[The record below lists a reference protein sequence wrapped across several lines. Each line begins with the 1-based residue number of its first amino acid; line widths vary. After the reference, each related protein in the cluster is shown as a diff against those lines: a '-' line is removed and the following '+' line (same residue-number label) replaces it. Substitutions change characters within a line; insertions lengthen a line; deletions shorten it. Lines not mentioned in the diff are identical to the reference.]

1 MAEEGTIKRQD
12 VVDDSVLKLPK
23 ELADDFKLV
32 VVQLDAVIQ
41 RLKLI
46 GTGINQATTIPKVKK
61 ETDDLTESQKQLD
74 QIQQQI
80 LKSTAKNNDEYAK
93 QTKLLNEQ
101 KQALKDKI
109 TLGGIDAKTVTAQ
122 NSSIT
127 ILGAA
132 LNKNRKAYE
141 DLTNAQQRNS
151 KEGKELKEIVEKQR
165 ESFVKLEKEV
175 GSNKET
181 VGGYREELEGLLVV
195 QEGAGI
201 EMEGLITK
209 VRTLG
214 KAFLTLLTNP
224 IFLAFAALVV
234 VIGAAKEAVATFFET
249 SGEGEQVAERLKA
262 SYNAFF
268 ITAKKGFGDLGE
280 KVLNVFG
287 GENGINSLILNSLEV
302 FSHRLAETYAKAA
315 GAGIKLQK
323 LTHELNEAITDEII
337 EKSAL
342 ELKADQ
348 LTLESKD
355 KLIGTD
361 ESRLELAKEA
371 FKVRQELAAS
381 EKKLAEQQL
390 EITYK
395 QVGLEQGVSD
405 EKVKELFFSKSLL
418 LTEEQ
423 RRKIAEAI
431 AEINIKQNDA
441 FQQNRRLITEISSL
455 QLDIEKKKRDAELL
469 SKTTALDLRKAELD
483 GIVKT
488 NKAIIENDESTI
500 GQRESALTQATAA
513 EFEALERVTQ
523 VQKLQAQQ
531 AAAERLIAH
540 KNSLQG
546 DKAALQEA
554 LDADETFQKELTKI
568 DTENQTQRE
577 QYGVE
582 YTKSLQSILAK
593 GYTQIQL
600 DAKRA
605 DAEEIDALNVK
616 FNAGRLS
623 YNDYVAEVGKINRQS
638 HINLVREEIKY
649 QKDRVDKLKGL
660 GQEYIIESKNLHD
673 LEVTEAQLVADR
685 KLKIEEKL
693 LADKI
698 KLAFTFGA
706 SVRQIGDNLFDA
718 ELQNNDART
727 KALKAHYDE
736 EISQAGD
743 NANLKTRL
751 QVKYEADQ
759 KKLDA
764 ERVATEKRKAQFDKR
779 LAEAAVVI
787 NTAQAVSKAVREFP
801 ETFGEP
807 FAAFALIEGALQLA
821 VIESTPLPQYAEGT
835 LNAKGGWSIVGEIG
849 TEMYVTP
856 RGELGFTG
864 NTAHLMDVEEGTKIY
879 THDQTM
885 QALAVAGMG
894 GEVLGN
900 REDARVIDKLDEVKN
915 AIKNSQPQQHNYVSN
930 GLELL
935 KVTKNKDGFT
945 KIIKDITMGK
955 WISE

>member
-141 DLTNAQQRNS
+141 DLTNAQQRNF

-234 VIGAAKEAVATFFET
+234 VVGAAKEAVATFFET
-249 SGEGEQVAERLKA
+249 SGEGEQIAERLKA

-361 ESRLELAKEA
+361 EGRLELAKEA

-488 NKAIIENDESTI
+488 NKAIIESDESTI

-531 AAAERLIAH
+531 AAAERLISH

-568 DTENQTQRE
+568 DIENQTQRE
-577 QYGVE
+577 QYSVE
-582 YTKSLQSILAK
+582 YTKSLQVILTK
-593 GYTQIQL
+593 GYTQITI

-605 DAEEIDALNVK
+605 AAEQLAVLQEQFLNGELSINEYEAAK
-616 FNAGRLS
+616 YRLTGKTNASILK
-623 YNDYVAEVGKINRQS
+623 AEVDF
-638 HINLVREEIKY
+638 
-649 QKDRVDKLKGL
+649 QKERIATLQAFGQPYVKEVKEL
-660 GQEYIIESKNLHD
+660 GD
-673 LEVTEAQLVADR
+673 LEVEYVNATAEQKLAIEKRLHDA
-685 KLKIEEKL
+685 KLKLANDFLDASIQISGNLYSQDIANIDQRSKL
-693 LADKI
+693 
-698 KLAFTFGA
+698 
-706 SVRQIGDNLFDA
+706 
-718 ELQNNDART
+718 
-727 KALKAHYDE
+727 LKAHYDE
-736 EISQAGD
+736 DVANAGD
-743 NANLKTRL
+743 NANLKTKL
-751 QVKYEADQ
+751 QLKYDSDQ
-759 KKLDA
+759 KKLDK
-764 ERVATEKRKAQFDKR
+764 ERVEQERRKADFEKK
-779 LAEAAVVI
+779 LAETKVII
-787 NTAQAVSKAVREFP
+787 NTAEAISKLTGGLP
-801 ETFGEP
+801 ETAP
-807 FAAFALIEGALQLA
+807 LIIFAAAEGALQLG
-821 VIESTPLPQYAEGT
+821 IIQSQPLPQYAEGT
-835 LNAKGGWSIVGEIG
+835 LNAKGGWSIVGEVG